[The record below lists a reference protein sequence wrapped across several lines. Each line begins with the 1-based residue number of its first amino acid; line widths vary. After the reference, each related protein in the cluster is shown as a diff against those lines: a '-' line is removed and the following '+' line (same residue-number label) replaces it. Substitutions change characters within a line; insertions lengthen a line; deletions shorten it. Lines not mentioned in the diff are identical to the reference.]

1 MIDLLRN
8 KVAEYVTRNA
18 DINNWESVR
27 EMFGAYS
34 YLAFLCMA
42 TYKDLQVDSI
52 GYVIKIATLR
62 QLEIPSILEEICQI
76 SECERFA
83 LDVIRIMQV
92 EHSIDIEKTYQE
104 FLSVDFTLKDGTIVF
119 ESGKNNRDVLGSY
132 YTQKEFAEI
141 IASKAFYDYKLSNG
155 VNTKKIVVA
164 DYSCGS
170 SIFLLAA
177 CDLCETWG
185 FEADIYGYD
194 VDPIAVLIS
203 RVKLVSPHNNNNI
216 NVKIYLGNPLLPS
229 KGNCVEKF
237 KKALA
242 GRYYNEN
249 MGINPVKNVDIILGN
264 PPWEKVRFE
273 EKKFLHHF
281 YPDGDVG
288 TKTERDR
295 LIHSVSRHNSEFY
308 YSLIRDYEECK
319 NVFKTSELF
328 RQSSC
333 GEINTY
339 ALFTELS
346 RKMIGHTGIVSLII
360 KSSLVKMP
368 VYKDFFKELTCN
380 GELYNLYLF
389 SNRNKIFNID
399 SREEFAVIYMSH
411 MKRGKLQIALDL
423 DDYNKMNNCDMITLS
438 YEDLT
443 IINPETG
450 MIPNIKSTA
459 DLQFLVKMSKRNRTF
474 GEVFPNCRFGRLVH
488 LTNHSKMIKKELDDG
503 YIPIYEGKFIE
514 LYTSKYATFKG
525 MKPEE
530 KYKNKASAN
539 TINNP
544 RGDEYPESRYFIKK
558 DTWENL
564 SKNFERK
571 IVIAWRSLTSATN
584 RRTMLATVLPLMP
597 TCQSIQLLQLEDER
611 KMLHILALF
620 NSIVFDYIVRLK
632 MVGLDLTQTI
642 VKQIPV
648 PSMEQF
654 DEIIEMKGIS
664 APASKHI
671 ISRLKALYADDE
683 RVTDLF
689 SNFDTYEVEEDWKTI
704 IAELDHIIGHLY
716 GIKDDELK
724 RMASTFGAF
733 YNSKE
738 LATYFL

>member
-1 MIDLLRN
+1 MIELLRN

-18 DINNWESVR
+18 DTNNWESVR

-42 TYKDLQVDSI
+42 TYKDLQVDGI
-52 GYVIKIATLR
+52 GDVLKTAAMQ
-62 QLEIPSILEEICQI
+62 QLEIPSILEEISKI
-76 SECERFA
+76 NECERFA
-83 LDVIRIMQV
+83 LDMIRIIQA
-92 EHSIDIEKTYQE
+92 EHSIDIEKIYQD
-104 FLSVDFTLKDGTIVF
+104 FLSVDFTLKDGAIVF
-119 ESGKNNRDVLGSY
+119 DSGKNNRDVLGSY

-141 IASKAFYDYKLSNG
+141 IANKAFEDYISSNG
-155 VNTKKIVVA
+155 DNTKKIVIT

-177 CDLCETWG
+177 CDLCETLG
-185 FEADIYGYD
+185 IEADIYGYD
-194 VDPIAVLIS
+194 VDPLAVLIS
-203 RVKLVSPHNNNNI
+203 RAKLVSSHSNV

-281 YPDGDVG
+281 CPDGDVE
-288 TKTERDR
+288 TKTERDQLINNVSQHNSVFYYA
-295 LIHSVSRHNSEFY
+295 LIH
-308 YSLIRDYEECK
+308 DYEECK
-319 NVFKTSELF
+319 LVFKTSELF

-346 RKMIGHTGIVSLII
+346 RKMIGPTGIVSLII
-360 KSSLVKMP
+360 KASLVKMP
-368 VYKDFFKELTCN
+368 VYKDFFKELTCH
-380 GELYNLYLF
+380 GELYNIFLF

-399 SREEFAVIYMSH
+399 SREEFAVIYISH
-411 MKRGKLQIALDL
+411 GKRRKLQIALNL
-423 DDYNKMNNCDMITLS
+423 DDYCKMKNCDMITIS
-438 YEDLT
+438 YDELK
-443 IINPETG
+443 ILNPETG
-450 MIPNIKSTA
+450 MIPNIKNTA
-459 DLQFLVKMSKRNRTF
+459 DLHFLLKMSKTNRPF
-474 GEVFPNCRFGRLVH
+474 GEVFPDCRFGRLVH
-488 LTNHSKMIKKELDDG
+488 LTNHSKMIKRESDDG
-503 YIPIYEGKFIE
+503 YIPIYEGKFVE

-525 MKPEE
+525 MTPKE
-530 KYKNKASAN
+530 KYKNKASAK

-544 RGDEYPESRYFIKK
+544 RGDEYPESRYYIEKN
-558 DTWENL
+558 TWENL

-584 RRTMLATVLPLMP
+584 RRTMLATVLPLVP
-597 TCQSIQLLQLEDER
+597 TCQSIQLLQLEDKR
-611 KMLHILALF
+611 QMLHILALF

-642 VKQIPV
+642 VKQIPI
-648 PSMEQF
+648 PSLERF
-654 DEIIEMKGIS
+654 DELIEIKGIT
-664 APASKHI
+664 APFSKHI
-671 ISRLKALYADDE
+671 ISRLKALYADDK

-689 SNFDTYEVEEDWKTI
+689 SNYDTYEVEEDWKKI
-704 IAELDHIIGHLY
+704 IAELDHIIGYLY

-724 RMASTFGAF
+724 EMASTFEAF

-738 LATYFL
+738 LATYF